1 MYLLLLS
8 LLLVQP
14 QPASP
19 EPADAATAEQLETE
33 ARQSAA
39 RADAAREQADDL
51 SSEIALM
58 QRQLVEL
65 GQRVGNS
72 ELAAIAATGEL
83 ARLGSEEAEILAR
96 LAAERESLTDVLSAI
111 QRIETQAPPAILAA
125 PDDAAQAARAASLM
139 AQVAPALRDRAD
151 ALSQELARLR
161 SVRAD
166 IVGQSTVLASAEDAL
181 SAQRLVLEVMIAER
195 RALEA
200 RRRDEA
206 VAFLEASSSAG
217 ERARSIRSLLSELTH
232 MAEVMPNLSP
242 RRVELPDTIPEPH
255 MRPTRDLVVAHD
267 LVVARDLVAARAPDE
282 PLQTLRFADARGRL
296 RPPAAGEVVRRFA
309 DVAED
314 GTASEGIFIRTRSQA
329 QVVSP
334 FDARVEFAGPFS
346 TYGGLLILNVG
357 EGYYMVLSG
366 MAVTYASAGQSVLA
380 GEPVGAMPDNG
391 QTAPELYLELRRD
404 GNAMDPGPWLRSGAQ
419 SG

>member
-8 LLLVQP
+8 LLLSQA
-14 QPASP
+14 QPAMTP
-19 EPADAATAEQLETE
+19 PADAAVAEQLEQE
-33 ARQSAA
+33 ERQAAA
-39 RADAAREQADDL
+39 RAEAAREQADEVA
-51 SSEIALM
+51 SEIALM

-72 ELAAIAATGEL
+72 EQAALAASGEL
-83 ARLGSEEAEILAR
+83 TRLGSEEADILVR
-96 LAAERESLTDVLSAI
+96 LAAERESLTDILAAI
-111 QRIETQAPPAILAA
+111 QRIETQTPPAILAA

-139 AQVAPALRDRAD
+139 AQVAPALRERAE

-161 SVRAD
+161 SIRRD
-166 IVGQSTVLASAEDAL
+166 IESQSSVLASAEDAL
-181 SAQRLVLEVMIAER
+181 SAQRLELQVLIAER

-242 RRVELPDTIPEPH
+242 RRIELPDTIPAPH
-255 MRPTRDLVVAHD
+255 MRP
-267 LVVARDLVAARAPDE
+267 ARDLVAARAPDE

-296 RPPAAGEVVRRFA
+296 RPPAAGEVVRSFA
-309 DVAED
+309 EVAED
-314 GTASEGIFIRTRSQA
+314 GTASEGIFIRTRSEA

-357 EGYYMVLSG
+357 EGYYIVLSG

-380 GEPVGAMPDNG
+380 GEPVGAMPDSG

-404 GNAMDPGPWLRSGAQ
+404 GNAMDPGPWLRSGAR

>member
-8 LLLVQP
+8 LFLTQA

-19 EPADAATAEQLETE
+19 VPADAAAAEQLEQE
-33 ARQSAA
+33 ARETAA
-39 RADAAREQADDL
+39 RAEAAREQADEVA
-51 SSEIALM
+51 SEIARM

-65 GQRVGNS
+65 GQRVGIS
-72 ELAAIAATGEL
+72 EQAALVAAGEL
-83 ARLGSEEAEILAR
+83 TRLGDEEAGILAR
-96 LAAERESLTDVLSAI
+96 LATERESLIDILAAI
-111 QRIETQAPPAILAA
+111 QRIETQTPPAILAA
-125 PDDAAQAARAASLM
+125 PNDAAQAARAAALM
-139 AQVAPALRDRAD
+139 AQVAPALQARAD
-151 ALSQELARLR
+151 ALAEELARLR
-161 SVRAD
+161 SIRND
-166 IVGQSTVLASAEDAL
+166 IETQSTVLASAEDDL
-181 SAQRLVLEVMIAER
+181 SAQRLELQALIAER

-217 ERARSIRSLLSELTH
+217 ERARSIRSLLSELTQ
-232 MAEVMPNLSP
+232 MAAVMPSLSP
-242 RRVELPDTIPEPH
+242 RRIELPDTIPAPH
-255 MRPTRDLVVAHD
+255 MRPTRDLI
-267 LVVARDLVAARAPDE
+267 AARAPAE
-282 PLQTLRFADARGRL
+282 PLETLRFADARGRL
-296 RPPAAGEVVRRFA
+296 RPPAAGDVVRRFA
-309 DVAED
+309 ELAED
-314 GTASEGIFIRTRSQA
+314 GTASEGIFIRTRSEA

-380 GEPVGAMPDNG
+380 GEPVGAMPDTG

-404 GNAMDPGPWLRSGAQ
+404 GNAMDPGPWLRPNAQ

>member
-8 LLLVQP
+8 LLLAQP
-14 QPASP
+14 QPAGTA
-19 EPADAATAEQLETE
+19 PADAATAEQLEQE
-33 ARQSAA
+33 ARETAA
-39 RADAAREQADDL
+39 RAEAAREQADEVA
-51 SSEIALM
+51 SEIALM

-72 ELAAIAATGEL
+72 EQAALAASGEL
-83 ARLGSEEAEILAR
+83 ERLGNDEAEILAR
-96 LAAERESLTDVLSAI
+96 LATDRESLIDILAAI
-111 QRIETQAPPAILAA
+111 QRIETQTPPAILAA
-125 PDDAAQAARAASLM
+125 PDDAARAARAAALM
-139 AQVAPALRDRAD
+139 AQVAPALQERAD
-151 ALSQELARLR
+151 ALSRELAQLR
-161 SVRAD
+161 SIRSE
-166 IVGQSTVLASAEDAL
+166 IETQSTVLASAEDAL
-181 SAQRLVLEVMIAER
+181 SAQRLELQVLIAER

-217 ERARSIRSLLSELTH
+217 ERARSIRSLLTELTH
-232 MAEVMPNLSP
+232 MAAVMPSLSP
-242 RRVELPDTIPEPH
+242 RRVELPDTIPAPH
-255 MRPTRDLVVAHD
+255 MRP
-267 LVVARDLVAARAPDE
+267 ARDLIAARAPDE
-282 PLQTLRFADARGRL
+282 PLETLRFADARGRL
-296 RPPAAGEVVRRFA
+296 RSPAAGEVVRRFA
-309 DVAED
+309 ELAED
-314 GTASEGIFIRTRSQA
+314 GTASEGIFIRTRGEA

-380 GEPVGAMPDNG
+380 GEPVGAMPDTG

>member
-8 LLLVQP
+8 LLLSQA
-14 QPASP
+14 QPAGAP
-19 EPADAATAEQLETE
+19 PADAATAEQLERE
-33 ARQSAA
+33 ARETAA
-39 RADAAREQADDL
+39 RAEAAREQADQVA
-51 SSEIALM
+51 SEIALM

-72 ELAAIAATGEL
+72 EQAALAASGEL
-83 ARLGSEEAEILAR
+83 TRLGSEEAEILAR
-96 LAAERESLTDVLSAI
+96 LAAERESLIDILAAI
-111 QRIETQAPPAILAA
+111 QRIETQTPPAILAA
-125 PDDAAQAARAASLM
+125 PDDAARAARAAALM
-139 AQVAPALRDRAD
+139 AQVAPALQERAD
-151 ALSQELARLR
+151 ALSRELAQLR
-161 SVRAD
+161 SIRSD
-166 IVGQSTVLASAEDAL
+166 IETQSSVLASAEDVL
-181 SAQRLVLEVMIAER
+181 SAQRLELQALIAER

-217 ERARSIRSLLSELTH
+217 ERARSIRSLLSELTQ
-232 MAEVMPNLSP
+232 MAAVMPTLNP
-242 RRVELPDTIPEPH
+242 RRIELPDTIPEPH
-255 MRPTRDLVVAHD
+255 MRP
-267 LVVARDLVAARAPDE
+267 ARDLIAARAPAE
-282 PLQTLRFADARGRL
+282 PLETLRFADARGRL

-309 DVAED
+309 ELAED
-314 GTASEGIFIRTRSQA
+314 GTASEGIFIRTRSEA

-334 FDARVEFAGPFS
+334 FDARIEFAGPFS

-380 GEPVGAMPDNG
+380 GEPVGAMPDTG

-404 GNAMDPGPWLRSGAQ
+404 GNAMDPGPWLRPTAQ

>member
-1 MYLLLLS
+1 MYLLVLS
-8 LLLVQP
+8 LFLTQA
-14 QPASP
+14 QPAAS
-19 EPADAATAEQLETE
+19 AAAAEQLEQE
-33 ARQSAA
+33 ERQAAA
-39 RADAAREQADDL
+39 RAEAAREQADEVA
-51 SSEIALM
+51 SEIALM

-65 GQRVGNS
+65 GQRVGDS
-72 ELAAIAATGEL
+72 EQAALSATGEL
-83 ARLGSEEAEILAR
+83 ARLGGEEAEILAR
-96 LAAERESLTDVLSAI
+96 LAAERESLTDILAAI
-111 QRIETQAPPAILAA
+111 QRIETQTPPAILAA

-139 AQVAPALRDRAD
+139 AQVAPALRQRAED
-151 ALSQELARLR
+151 LSQELARLR
-161 SVRAD
+161 SIRAD
-166 IVGQSTVLASAEDAL
+166 IESQSTLLASAEDAL
-181 SAQRLVLEVMIAER
+181 SAQRLELQVLIAER

-242 RRVELPDTIPEPH
+242 RRIEVPDTIPAPH
-255 MRPTRDLVVAHD
+255 MRP
-267 LVVARDLVAARAPDE
+267 ARDLVAARAPDE

-309 DVAED
+309 EVAGD
-314 GTASEGIFIRTRSQA
+314 GTASEGIFIRTRAEA

-380 GEPVGAMPDNG
+380 GEPVGAMPDTG

-404 GNAMDPGPWLRSGAQ
+404 GHAMDPGPWLRSGAQ

>member
-1 MYLLLLS
+1 MYLLALT
-8 LLLVQP
+8 LVLTQA
-14 QPASP
+14 QPADTV
-19 EPADAATAEQLETE
+19 PADAATAEQLEQE
-33 ARQSAA
+33 ARETAA
-39 RADAAREQADDL
+39 RAEAAREQAEAVAA
-51 SSEIALM
+51 EIALM

-72 ELAAIAATGEL
+72 EQAALAASGEL
-83 ARLGSEEAEILAR
+83 ARLGREEANILAR
-96 LAAERESLTDVLSAI
+96 LAADRETLTDILAAI
-111 QRIETQAPPAILAA
+111 QRIETQTPPAILAA
-125 PDDAAQAARAASLM
+125 PDDAAQAARAATLM
-139 AQVAPALRDRAD
+139 AQVAPELQARAE
-151 ALSQELARLR
+151 ALSLELAQLR
-161 SVRAD
+161 AVRSD
-166 IVGQSTVLASAEDAL
+166 IESQSTVLASAENAL
-181 SAQRLVLEVMIAER
+181 SAQRLELQALIAER

-217 ERARSIRSLLSELTH
+217 ERARSIRSLLSELTQ
-232 MAEVMPNLSP
+232 MAAVMPSLNP
-242 RRVELPDTIPEPH
+242 RRIEVPDSIPAPH
-255 MRPTRDLVVAHD
+255 MRPMRDLI
-267 LVVARDLVAARAPDE
+267 AARAPDA
-282 PLQTLRFADARGRL
+282 PLETLRFADARGRL
-296 RPPAAGEVVRRFA
+296 RPPATGEVVRRYA
-309 DVAED
+309 ELGED

-380 GEPVGAMPDNG
+380 GEPVGAMPDSG

-404 GNAMDPGPWLRSGAQ
+404 GHAMDPGPWLRSGAQ
-419 SG
+419 SE

>member
-1 MYLLLLS
+1 MYLLALT
-8 LLLVQP
+8 LVLTQA
-14 QPASP
+14 QPADTV
-19 EPADAATAEQLETE
+19 PADAATAEQLEQE
-33 ARQSAA
+33 ARETAA
-39 RADAAREQADDL
+39 RAEAAREQAEAVAA
-51 SSEIALM
+51 EIALM

-72 ELAAIAATGEL
+72 EQAALAASGEL
-83 ARLGSEEAEILAR
+83 ARLGREEADILAR
-96 LAAERESLTDVLSAI
+96 LAADRETLTDILAAI
-111 QRIETQAPPAILAA
+111 QRIETQTPPAILAA
-125 PDDAAQAARAASLM
+125 PDDAAQAARAATLM
-139 AQVAPALRDRAD
+139 AQVAPELQARAE
-151 ALSQELARLR
+151 ALSLELAQLR
-161 SVRAD
+161 AVRSD
-166 IVGQSTVLASAEDAL
+166 IESQSTVLASAESAL
-181 SAQRLVLEVMIAER
+181 SAQRLELQALIAER

-217 ERARSIRSLLSELTH
+217 ERARSIRSLLSELTQ
-232 MAEVMPNLSP
+232 MAAVMPSLNP
-242 RRVELPDTIPEPH
+242 RRIEVPDSIPAPH
-255 MRPTRDLVVAHD
+255 MRPMRDLI
-267 LVVARDLVAARAPDE
+267 AARAPDA
-282 PLQTLRFADARGRL
+282 PLETLRFADARGRL
-296 RPPAAGEVVRRFA
+296 RPPATGEVVRRYA
-309 DVAED
+309 ELGED

-380 GEPVGAMPDNG
+380 GEPVGAMPNSG

-404 GNAMDPGPWLRSGAQ
+404 GHAMDPGPWLRSGAQ
-419 SG
+419 SE

>member
-1 MYLLLLS
+1 MYLLALT
-8 LLLVQP
+8 LVLTQA
-14 QPASP
+14 QPADTV
-19 EPADAATAEQLETE
+19 PADAATAEQLEQE
-33 ARQSAA
+33 ARETAA
-39 RADAAREQADDL
+39 RAEAAREQAEAVAA
-51 SSEIALM
+51 EIALM

-72 ELAAIAATGEL
+72 EQAALAASGEL
-83 ARLGSEEAEILAR
+83 ARLGREEAGILAR
-96 LAAERESLTDVLSAI
+96 LAADRETLTDILAAI
-111 QRIETQAPPAILAA
+111 QRIETQTPPAILAA
-125 PDDAAQAARAASLM
+125 PDDAAQAARAATLM
-139 AQVAPALRDRAD
+139 AQVAPELQARAE
-151 ALSQELARLR
+151 ALSLELAQLR
-161 SVRAD
+161 AVRSD
-166 IVGQSTVLASAEDAL
+166 IETQSTVLASAESAL
-181 SAQRLVLEVMIAER
+181 SAQRLELQALITER

-217 ERARSIRSLLSELTH
+217 ERARSIRSLLSELTQ
-232 MAEVMPNLSP
+232 MAAVMPSLNP
-242 RRVELPDTIPEPH
+242 RRIEVPDSIPAPH
-255 MRPTRDLVVAHD
+255 MRPMRDLI
-267 LVVARDLVAARAPDE
+267 AARAPDA
-282 PLQTLRFADARGRL
+282 PLETLRFADARGRL
-296 RPPAAGEVVRRFA
+296 RPPATGEVVRRYA
-309 DVAED
+309 ELGED

-380 GEPVGAMPDNG
+380 GEPVGAMPDSG

-404 GNAMDPGPWLRSGAQ
+404 GHAMDPGPWLRSGAQ
-419 SG
+419 SE

>member
-1 MYLLLLS
+1 MYLLALT
-8 LLLVQP
+8 LVLTQA
-14 QPASP
+14 QPADTV
-19 EPADAATAEQLETE
+19 PADAATAEQLEQE
-33 ARQSAA
+33 ARETAA
-39 RADAAREQADDL
+39 RAEAAREQAEAMAA
-51 SSEIALM
+51 EIALM

-72 ELAAIAATGEL
+72 EQAALAASGEL
-83 ARLGSEEAEILAR
+83 ARLGREETDILAR
-96 LAAERESLTDVLSAI
+96 LAADRETLTDILAAI
-111 QRIETQAPPAILAA
+111 QRIETQTPPAILAA
-125 PDDAAQAARAASLM
+125 PDDAAQAARAATLM
-139 AQVAPALRDRAD
+139 AQVAPELQARAE
-151 ALSQELARLR
+151 ALSLELAQLR
-161 SVRAD
+161 AVRSD
-166 IVGQSTVLASAEDAL
+166 IESQSTVLASAEDAL
-181 SAQRLVLEVMIAER
+181 SAQRLELQALIAER

-217 ERARSIRSLLSELTH
+217 ERARSIRSLLSELTQ
-232 MAEVMPNLSP
+232 MAAVMPSLNP
-242 RRVELPDTIPEPH
+242 RRIEVPDSIPAPH
-255 MRPTRDLVVAHD
+255 MRPMRDLI
-267 LVVARDLVAARAPDE
+267 AARAPDA
-282 PLQTLRFADARGRL
+282 PLETLRFADARGRL
-296 RPPAAGEVVRRFA
+296 RPPATGEVVRRYA
-309 DVAED
+309 ELGED

-380 GEPVGAMPDNG
+380 GEPVGAMPDSG

-404 GNAMDPGPWLRSGAQ
+404 GHAMDPGPWLRSGAQ
-419 SG
+419 SE

>member
-1 MYLLLLS
+1 MYILLLALLLS
-8 LLLVQP
+8 QP
-14 QPASP
+14 QPAGTP
-19 EPADAATAEQLETE
+19 PADAAAADQLEAEERE
-33 ARQSAA
+33 ASA
-39 RADAAREQADDL
+39 RAAAAREQADEVAT
-51 SSEIALM
+51 EIALM

-65 GQRVGNS
+65 GQRVGTS
-72 ELAAIAATGEL
+72 EQAALAASGEL
-83 ARLGSEEAEILAR
+83 ERLEGEEATILER
-96 LAAERESLTDVLSAI
+96 LAAERESLTDILAAI
-111 QRIETQAPPAILAA
+111 QRIETQTPPAILAA
-125 PDDAAQAARAASLM
+125 PNDAAQAARAASLM
-139 AQVAPALRDRAD
+139 AEVTPALRQRAE
-151 ALSQELARLR
+151 ALSQQLASLR
-161 SVRAD
+161 AIRAD
-166 IVGQSTVLASAEDAL
+166 IEGQSTALATAEDAL
-181 SAQRLVLEVMIAER
+181 SAQRLELQVLIAER

-206 VAFLEASSSAG
+206 IAFLEASSSAG

-232 MAEVMPNLSP
+232 MAAVMPSLSP
-242 RRVELPDTIPEPH
+242 RRIELPDSIPAPH
-255 MRPTRDLVVAHD
+255 RRP
-267 LVVARDLVAARAPDE
+267 ARDLVAARAPE
-282 PLQTLRFADARGRL
+282 TPLQTLRFADARGQL
-296 RPPAAGEVVRRFA
+296 RPPAAGDVVRRFN

-380 GEPVGAMPDNG
+380 GEPVGAMPDTG

-404 GNAMDPGPWLRSGAQ
+404 GNAMDPGPWLRSEAR